1 MLGDCCK
8 RYLAIIGRCSNFA
21 FIDLNV
27 HFVRSVLQSFQ
38 FLCKLFYFS
47 DNSCTI

>member
-8 RYLAIIGRCSNFA
+8 RYLAIIGRYSNFA

-27 HFVRSVLQSFQ
+27 HFVRSVFAV
-38 FLCKLFYFS
+38 FPIFM
-47 DNSCTI
+47 